1 MKKVSRSLPS
11 RGVERPPGPTPARST
26 PVRRFKPRFGPDPIP
41 QPIFRRFGLR
51 VSIMLIRRHRSNP
64 VERRVGKGAA
74 APLRFVF
81 VRRAKTTRRRSSRR
95 SSAQVSV
102 PIQILKAVGNSEVSM
117 KGTTTDLSPLFESK
131 KGLSVIEGLPWV
143 QHLMVAHLDPAN
155 IPQGLPEMPPILLE
169 GDPGVR
175 DFPIQ
180 KSGHSS
186 PEFAGTASAVW
197 LTGCDPRTLLLGWEE
212 PSQPSVSTASPTE
225 WRIRSVTE
233 PNSIL
238 AAGALP
244 TDRRFIFLQDPPQ
257 ATGHI
262 ADIGMRSPQGR
273 WECLASSG
281 PVSLPPSSVAPD
293 ASPAPVPLPAAA
305 GVRPGVVRPGVM
317 ASYFQHILD
326 PQFGPVGSSELGL
339 PAVSDRLGQGGGS
352 NQAPSS
358 EWTVAIPEIS
368 SSALGS
374 PGLDSGLPSEDFEFR
389 VNAEVVLF
397 GSTRPGSRVTIFG
410 RPVDLRSDGS
420 FTFRCAL
427 PDGRFEVP
435 MQAVGPQG
443 MDVRQAVLTLAR
455 QTEVRGGV
463 GSHPPI
469 FGLPLPDAIP

>member
-1 MKKVSRSLPS
+1 MKKVSRSSPS
-11 RGVERPPGPTPARST
+11 RGVVSPPRPTPASPT

-41 QPIFRRFGLR
+41 QPIFGRFGLR
-51 VSIMLIRRHRSNP
+51 VSVMLIRRHRSNP

-95 SSAQVSV
+95 SSAQVSL
-102 PIQILKAVGNSEVSM
+102 PIQIQKSVRKGEVLM
-117 KGTTTDLSPLFESK
+117 MGATTDLSPLIESK
-131 KGLSVIEGLPWV
+131 TELLAIQGLPWV
-143 QHLMVAHLDPAN
+143 QHLMAAHLDPTN
-155 IPQGLPEMPPILLE
+155 IPQGLPEIPAILLE
-169 GDPGVR
+169 GDPGVL
-175 DFPIQ
+175 DLPIQ
-180 KSGHSS
+180 DWGQKSH
-186 PEFAGTASAVW
+186 EFAGTASAVW

-212 PSQPSVSTASPTE
+212 PSQPSMSTASPTE

-233 PNSIL
+233 PDSIL
-238 AAGALP
+238 DAGALP

-262 ADIGMRSPQGR
+262 AEIGMRSPQGR

-281 PVSLPPSSVAPD
+281 PVSLPPSLVAAD
-293 ASPAPVPLPAAA
+293 TSPASVPIQLIT
-305 GVRPGVVRPGVM
+305 GVRSGVS
-317 ASYFQHILD
+317 ASYFQQILD
-326 PQFGPVGSSELGL
+326 PQQQFLNPAGSSELGL
-339 PAVSDRLGQGGGS
+339 PAVSGRPGPEGVS
-352 NQAPSS
+352 HHASS
-358 EWTVAIPEIS
+358 SDVNGAIPFPEMS
-368 SSALGS
+368 SSALGAPS
-374 PGLDSGLPSEDFEFR
+374 LDFGSPSEDFGFR

-410 RPVDLRSDGS
+410 RPVELRPDGS

-435 MQAVGPQG
+435 MQVEGPQG

-455 QTEVRGGV
+455 QTAVRGGV